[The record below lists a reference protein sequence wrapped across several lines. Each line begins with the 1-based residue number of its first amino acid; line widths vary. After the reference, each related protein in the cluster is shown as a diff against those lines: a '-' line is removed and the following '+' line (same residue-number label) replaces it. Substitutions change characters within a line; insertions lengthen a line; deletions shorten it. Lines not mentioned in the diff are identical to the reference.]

1 MDFESLYRKTKE
13 YFEAKDFSGFGG
25 GVYAYEFDITGEGAG
40 RFYLE
45 VRDGAPDMQPYD
57 YQNSTCTFV
66 MQSGH
71 LLRLMDRSLSPV
83 AAYTGGRLRI
93 RGDVSAA
100 FRLADALA
108 LPL

>member
-1 MDFESLYRKTKE
+1 MDFETLYRQ
-13 YFEAKDFSGFGG
+13 AKDYFAAKDYSGFGG

-40 RFYLE
+40 KFYLE
-45 VRDGAPDMQPYD
+45 VRDGVAELQPYD
-57 YQNSTCTFV
+57 YKSSTCTFV
-66 MQSGH
+66 MQSRH
-71 LLRLMDRSLSPV
+71 LLRLIDRTLSPV